1 MLKLR
6 IPWATSSSHVQ
17 QSQYHCVSL
26 KIANTPWCPLGS
38 RTPHGITGHSL
49 RIPGL
54 PSCCYRHHRRFKTLL
69 PINTFASTLAFFQF
83 NNQIL
88 LSEHIIMVV
97 LHFSF
102 LITILLLCYSS
113 KTQLW
118 VCPVGLEN
126 HLPSSFFL
134 IYTITFSFH
143 WKIIKSISILTIL

>member
-1 MLKLR
+1 MSNRVSITVFPSKLR
-6 IPWATSSSHVQ
+6 IPHGVLWVHGHPTA
-17 QSQYHCVSL
+17 SQGTVWESQ
-26 KIANTPWCPLGS
+26 AF
-38 RTPHGITGHSL
+38 
-49 RIPGL
+49 

-69 PINTFASTLAFFQF
+69 PINTFASRLAFFQF
-83 NNQIL
+83 SNQIL
-88 LSEHIIMVV
+88 LSEHITMVI

-143 WKIIKSISILTIL
+143 WKIIKSVSILTIILN